1 MNENWIVSILIQ
13 ICHWYDMAH
22 ASKRKRTG
30 LIKSMT
36 WSILSSVMSTYRF
49 PSSLLATRA
58 SKNWTHDDDV
68 GDDGD
73 HDQDDMLKRM
83 IIACYS
89 SLQKWVRQRKQPLD
103 CFSRTMTRG
112 AGSAQDG
119 YHDYGDLG
127 DDDQNLRNIEQYS
140 DESNWKQVGEQTT
153 SVGGGVH
160 QDLVIMRRTLLVVM
174 IAIYVII
181 KRGLYTLSGSKIR
194 KIIVISKSKVVVNF
208 QLTVVRKWTLSLNG
222 APQNSSLIST

>member
-1 MNENWIVSILIQ
+1 
-13 ICHWYDMAH
+13 
-22 ASKRKRTG
+22 
-30 LIKSMT
+30 
-36 WSILSSVMSTYRF
+36 
-49 PSSLLATRA
+49 
-58 SKNWTHDDDV
+58 
-68 GDDGD
+68 
-73 HDQDDMLKRM
+73 
-83 IIACYS
+83 
-89 SLQKWVRQRKQPLD
+89 
-103 CFSRTMTRG
+103 MTRG

>member
-1 MNENWIVSILIQ
+1 
-13 ICHWYDMAH
+13 
-22 ASKRKRTG
+22 
-30 LIKSMT
+30 
-36 WSILSSVMSTYRF
+36 
-49 PSSLLATRA
+49 
-58 SKNWTHDDDV
+58 
-68 GDDGD
+68 
-73 HDQDDMLKRM
+73 
-83 IIACYS
+83 
-89 SLQKWVRQRKQPLD
+89 
-103 CFSRTMTRG
+103 MTRG

-119 YHDYGDLG
+119 YNDYGDLG